1 MKRMN
6 NQKKFALKPT
16 VASTLLALLGV
27 AGLPAMADEAAQKA
41 AEAAGKRVDNA
52 RVLDKAI
59 ASPGEWQ
66 PDFTY
71 PLPSGVSRSD
81 VQAMR
86 AAAEPKG
93 APQASELV
101 SDDMVGALFASGKAD
116 LLPAAYQ
123 QMDALVA
130 RYQGKRGLRFA
141 VVGHTD
147 NQRLSANTRRI
158 FRDNPGLSE
167 ARALAVATYLR
178 EKLNLPA
185 AAVSI
190 RGMGEAQPVASNGT
204 PEGMARNRRVEVKF
218 WHEEMPV
225 PAVAAP
231 RLPCAP
237 DAAQADLP
245 FRVTV
250 DGEPV
255 RTGEGVNE
263 ADRQRCT
270 DVALERSDIQI
281 KYDDLAAKPLL
292 NAWVE
297 KDLTLRGEAVRF
309 RGWSN
314 YVYWIKRAE
323 VRIFLNTQKTG
334 ETPLAVVPLEWEKTA
349 TWTVPREG
357 KDEYAYVLRVYD
369 AQGRFDET
377 ARKSL
382 NVATTARPLE
392 DMESDKRESL
402 TGWGEN
408 SLAVSN
414 IPVRGGTVTV
424 SGRKLSEGEQVQ
436 ALGLPVPVGDNGR
449 FVLRQILPAGP
460 HSLAVQVT
468 EADGRTATY
477 HRNVSI
483 PTDDWF
489 YIAVGDL
496 TIGRNQ
502 VSGPAQ
508 LVTGDD
514 TKHYEQKTY
523 IDGRGAFYLKG
534 KIKGDWLLTAAADTR
549 EQPLEHLFSNFSSK
563 DPRYLLRNIDPD
575 AYYPVYGDD
584 STTVDD
590 APTQGKFYVR
600 LEKGDSHIM
609 WGNFRTSWTGSEL
622 VQYSRGLYGGR
633 LLYRSEDSTSFGER
647 RSFVEGFAADPGT
660 LGTREEFRA
669 TGGSLYYLHH
679 QDLTVGSERLWIE
692 IRDRDSG
699 MVIER
704 RPLSPAQDYE
714 INYLQGRVVL
724 RDALPSTA
732 SGGGLIRTTGLSG
745 NPVYLVTT
753 YEFTPGV
760 SAIDTLATGARA
772 THWLN
777 DNLQIGLTGYHQGQG
792 ASKQTLKGIDVTG
805 RLAAGTSLK
814 VEVAQSSG
822 AGDGMLSSI
831 DGGFGFNSQKGST
844 GDAMAKRVELQANLA
859 ELKEGAEGRVS
870 AYWQDREEGF
880 SGPGQIAYNGEAS
893 RQVGV
898 QAEVTVGKDNKL
910 KVKADSRRMDS
921 QDVASGEASLRMPV
935 NPEWGVSVGAR
946 HDKWDTHVPNASRIL
961 SRDGSRT
968 DVVVMA
974 DYAPLKEG
982 GQPGEKVDW
991 EAYAFVQG
999 TAHRDGTRE
1008 ANNRAGLGGRYRVN
1022 DRFTLN
1028 AEASDG
1034 NLGVGGMIG
1043 GDYRISDR
1051 SNAYLNYRLE
1061 TESPDVTYRGSHGT
1075 WISGANY
1082 RVSEEMRVFGETR
1095 MENGSGPEG
1104 LTQAFGVDLSPNDRW
1119 NFGTKIEFGS
1129 ISDPLAGDMRRRALG
1144 VSAGYK
1150 FEKVKFASAIE
1161 YRNEQGESGI
1171 NDGITR
1177 RTWLMRNTLGYQ
1189 VDPAWRL
1196 LGKFNFSRSANS
1208 QGAFYD
1214 GNFREFVAAAAYR
1227 PIDNDRWNTLLKYT
1241 NFYNVPSS
1249 GQLAPS
1255 GSGIA
1260 DYAQRSQVFSVDTI
1274 WDVKPW
1280 LSLGAK
1286 YGLRIGE
1293 LKDRKAGGEWF
1304 SSRADLIVLRADW
1317 HFVREWDAVL
1327 EWRNLRVKEADDAR
1341 SGALLAIYRHVGQ
1354 NVKAGLGYNFTD
1366 YSDDLTDLSY
1376 RSKGWFINVLS
1387 TF

>member
-6 NQKKFALKPT
+6 NQKKFALKPL
-16 VASTLLALLGV
+16 VASTLLALM
-27 AGLPAMADEAAQKA
+27 GLAPQAHASEPVKD
-41 AEAAGKRVDNA
+41 AGKRVDNS
-52 RVLDKAI
+52 RVLGKAI
-59 ASPGEWQ
+59 STPGEWQ

-81 VQAMR
+81 AQLMR
-86 AAAEPKG
+86 ATAAPER
-93 APQASELV
+93 APQASEV
-101 SDDMVGALFASGKAD
+101 ASDDMLGALFASGKAE
-116 LLPAAYQ
+116 LLPAAYEQ
-123 QMDALVA
+123 LDSLVA
-130 RYQGKRGLRFA
+130 RYHGKSGLRFS

-147 NQRLSANTRRI
+147 EQRLSANTRRV
-158 FRDNPGLSE
+158 FRDNSELSE

-178 EKLNLPA
+178 EKLQLPA
-185 AAVSI
+185 TAVSI
-190 RGMGEAQPVASNGT
+190 RGMGESHPVASNRT
-204 PEGMARNRRVEVKF
+204 AEGMARNRRVEVKF
-218 WHEEMPV
+218 WYEE
-225 PAVAAP
+225 AVADVVETQP
-231 RLPCAP
+231 PCVP
-237 DAAQADLP
+237 DTAQVDLP

-250 DGEPV
+250 DGESV
-255 RTGEGVNE
+255 QTGEGVNE

-270 DVALERSDIQI
+270 DVALARSDIQI
-281 KYDDLAAKPLL
+281 KYDDLAVKPAL
-292 NAWVE
+292 NVWVE
-297 KDLTLRGEAVRF
+297 KDLARRGEAVSF

-323 VRIFLNTQKTG
+323 VRVFLNTQKTG
-334 ETPLAVVPLEWEKTA
+334 ETPLAVVPLPWEKAA

-357 KDEYAYVLRVYD
+357 REEYAYVLRVYD

-382 NVATTARPLE
+382 NVATMPRPL
-392 DMESDKRESL
+392 DDLESDKREAL

-408 SLAVSN
+408 SLTVSN

-424 SGRKLSEGEQVQ
+424 SGRKLEDGERVQ

-460 HSLAVQVT
+460 HSLAVRVT
-468 EADGRTATY
+468 QADGRTATY

-496 TIGRNQ
+496 TVGRNQ
-502 VSGPAQ
+502 VSGPAR
-508 LVTGDD
+508 LVTGD
-514 TKHYEQKTY
+514 TQHYEQKTY

-549 EQPLEHLFSNFSSK
+549 EQPLEHLFSNFTSK

-600 LEKGDSHIM
+600 LEKGDSHVM
-609 WGNFRTSWTGSEL
+609 WGNFRTAWTGSEL

-633 LLYRSEDSTSFGER
+633 LMYRSEASTGFGER
-647 RSFVEGFAADPGT
+647 RTFVEGFAADPGT
-660 LGTREEFRA
+660 LSTREEFRG
-669 TGGSLYYLHH
+669 TGGSLYYLRH
-679 QDLTVGSERLWIE
+679 QDMTVGSERLWVE
-692 IRDRDSG
+692 IRDKDSG

-704 RPLSPAQDYE
+704 RPLTPAQDYE
-714 INYLQGRVVL
+714 INYLQGRIML
-724 RDALPSTA
+724 RDVLPSTA

-745 NPVYLVTT
+745 NPVFLVTT

-760 SAIDTLATGARA
+760 SAIDTLATGVRA

-777 DNLQIGLTGYHQGQG
+777 DYLQLGLTGYHQGQD

-822 AGDGMLSSI
+822 VGDGMLSSI
-831 DGGFGFNSQKGST
+831 DGGFGFNSQQGRT
-844 GDAMAKRVELQANLA
+844 GEATAKRIELQANLS
-859 ELKEGAEGRVS
+859 ELSEGTEGRVS
-870 AYWQDREEGF
+870 AYWQDRDQGF
-880 SGPGQIAYNGEAS
+880 SGPGQIALNGEAS
-893 RQVGV
+893 EQVGV
-898 QAEVTVGKDNKL
+898 QAEVAVGNGNKL
-910 KVKADSRRMDS
+910 SVKADSRRMDS

-935 NPEWGVSVGAR
+935 NPEWGVTVGAR
-946 HDKWDTHVPNASRIL
+946 HDNWDTNVPNASRVL

-968 DVVVMA
+968 DVMVMA
-974 DYAPLKEG
+974 DYVPVKEG
-982 GQPGEKVDW
+982 ALPGEKADW
-991 EAYAFVQG
+991 DAYAYVQG

-1022 DRFTLN
+1022 DRLVLN

-1082 RVSEEMRVFGETR
+1082 RVSDEMRVFGETR

-1119 NFGTKIEFGS
+1119 NFGTKVEFGS

-1144 VSAGYK
+1144 ISAGYK
-1150 FEKVKFASAIE
+1150 FEKVKFASAVE
-1161 YRNEQGESGI
+1161 YRNELGESGV
-1171 NDGITR
+1171 NDGVAR

-1208 QGAFYD
+1208 RGAFYD

-1241 NFYNVPSS
+1241 NFYNLPSP

-1260 DYAQRSQVFSVDTI
+1260 DYAQRSQVLSVDTI
-1274 WDVKPW
+1274 WDVKSW

-1286 YGLRIGE
+1286 YGLRVGE
-1293 LKDRKAGGEWF
+1293 LKDRKAGGKWF
-1304 SSRADLIVLRADW
+1304 SSRADLVVLRADW
-1317 HFVREWDAVL
+1317 HFVREWDAVV